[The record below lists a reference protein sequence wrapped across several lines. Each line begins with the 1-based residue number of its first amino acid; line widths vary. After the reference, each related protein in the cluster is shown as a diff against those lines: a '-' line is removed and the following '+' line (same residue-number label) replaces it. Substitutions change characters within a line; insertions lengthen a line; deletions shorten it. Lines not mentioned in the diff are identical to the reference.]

1 MFQTRTKLSNSNLG
15 QTSAAINLLSPIG
28 GVVPVVILLSV
39 CSVTTA
45 KEELIQGSWIN
56 SGEDISLD

>member
-1 MFQTRTKLSNSNLG
+1 MFQTRTKLSNSNLE

-45 KEELIQGSWIN
+45 KEELIQGS
-56 SGEDISLD
+56 